1 MQLGE
6 RVNQGASSGISCAAP
21 ITLVGVAVVAF
32 AAAAAKRS
40 SAGPRPEAE
49 VPADRKDALQ
59 V

>member
-6 RVNQGASSGISCAAP
+6 RVNQGASSGIS
-21 ITLVGVAVVAF
+21 F